1 MPFAIVRNDI
11 ARVHADAVVNAA
23 NTGLQEGGGVCG
35 AIFAAAG
42 RERMRSACD
51 AIGRCPTGGA
61 VVTPAFDL
69 PARWCIH
76 AVGPVWQGGG
86 HGEEQALHSC
96 YQSIFERVLELGAR
110 SVAFPLIS
118 AGIFGYPQDRALAV
132 VREETRAFLAEH
144 DDVEVTLVVF
154 DRSAVRLG
162 SDLGHAIREYIDD
175 EYVERNPHRRHSA
188 TRGSYVARE
197 LDALVEATAPEFF
210 RSDGAA
216 FPAASKHVAP
226 AAPAAAAAPTAAAAS
241 AGKRGSRAASA
252 SKRGSRA
259 ASLEDGELDVLLD
272 HLDASF
278 SETVLALIDR
288 SGMTDAE
295 VYHRANL
302 SRQLFSKIR
311 GKTDYRPTKPT
322 AVALALAL
330 ELDLPATQDLLAR
343 AGLTLSNTSK
353 FDVIVR
359 FFIERGIYDIFRLNE
374 ALFAY
379 DQPLVGSF

>member
-51 AIGRCPTGGA
+51 AIGRCPAGGA
-61 VVTPAFDL
+61 VVTPAFGL

-132 VREETRAFLAEH
+132 AREETRAFLAEH

-175 EYVERNPHRRHSA
+175 EYVERNPHRRHGA

-197 LDALVEATAPEFF
+197 LDALVEAAAPEFF

-216 FPAASKHVAP
+216 FLAASKHVAP
-226 AAPAAAAAPTAAAAS
+226 AASAAAAAPAAAGAS
-241 AGKRGSRAASA
+241 AG
-252 SKRGSRA
+252 KRGSRA

-278 SETVLALIDR
+278 SETVLALI
-288 SGMTDAE
+288 
-295 VYHRANL
+295 
-302 SRQLFSKIR
+302 
-311 GKTDYRPTKPT
+311 
-322 AVALALAL
+322 
-330 ELDLPATQDLLAR
+330 
-343 AGLTLSNTSK
+343 
-353 FDVIVR
+353 
-359 FFIERGIYDIFRLNE
+359 E
-374 ALFAY
+374 AA
-379 DQPLVGSF
+379 